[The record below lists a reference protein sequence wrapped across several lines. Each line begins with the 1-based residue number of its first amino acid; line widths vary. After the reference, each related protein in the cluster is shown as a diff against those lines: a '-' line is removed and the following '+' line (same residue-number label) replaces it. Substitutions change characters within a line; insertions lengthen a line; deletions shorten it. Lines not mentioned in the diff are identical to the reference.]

1 MGVPSLVFRL
11 AALLCAALSPASA
24 IEIATGQML
33 GTGHDPRSF
42 YVRLPGGVWTKSCT
56 GPGYRPE
63 AAGRL
68 MNIRVAQALFHDE
81 WLTERPFD
89 PDANTDSVIQALD
102 LWRDHGVYNITVS
115 LQGGNT
121 GYGTVVPEV
130 RRAKNAYKA
139 GPKEGLHVS
148 AFRPDGS
155 LKPAWGDRLVRLTR
169 ALDQRGMILTLTY
182 FYQGQDEVFTGP
194 TAIRNAVV
202 HATDFLIDHDLRNV
216 IIEIANEVGHPG
228 FDHNQYIRDDLATL
242 IRLAQSRFAAK
253 NAPFRL
259 PVSASGLGNLGIPK
273 GIREAAD
280 LTTIHG
286 NDRPPEFKLPRVPEL
301 VADTTLPGPIY
312 MNEDDNGRE
321 PTLKNLELELASLD
335 AVWSGGSSWGYMPWR
350 QIQMFPFRFYTPS
363 GEDPGAQYFR
373 AVLKAMQ
380 RRVLL
385 AAAPAA
391 PRP

>member
-1 MGVPSLVFRL
+1 MPGRKLLLL
-11 AALLCAALSPASA
+11 ALAVTGAVSASA
-24 IEIATGQML
+24 IEIATGRML
-33 GTGHDPRSF
+33 GSGFDARAF
-42 YVRLPGGVWTKSCT
+42 YVRDSGGAWTKTCT
-56 GPGYRPE
+56 GPQFRPE

-68 MNIRVAQALFHDE
+68 MNIRVAQALFDDE

-89 PDANTDSVIQALD
+89 AGANTDSVIRALD

-139 GPKEGLHVS
+139 GPTEGLHVS

-155 LKPAWGDRLVRLTR
+155 VKPAWGERLVRLAR
-169 ALDQRGMILTLTY
+169 SLDQRGMILTLTY
-182 FYQGQDEVFTGP
+182 FYQGQDEVFADP
-194 TAIRNAVV
+194 AAIRNAVV
-202 HATDFLIDHDLRNV
+202 HATDFLIDQDLRNV

-228 FDHNQYIRDDLATL
+228 FDHRQYIRDDLATL

-253 NAPFRL
+253 NASFRL

-286 NDRPPEFKLPRVPEL
+286 NDRPPEYKLSRVPEL

-312 MNEDDNGRE
+312 MNEDDNGRD
-321 PTLKNLELELASLD
+321 PSLRNLELELASLD
-335 AVWSGGSSWGYMPWR
+335 AVWSGGASWGYMPWR
-350 QIQMFPFRFYTPS
+350 QVQMFPFRFYTPA
-363 GEDPGAQYFR
+363 GEDPDAEYFR

-385 AAAPAA
+385 PAAPAA
-391 PRP
+391 PKP